1 MPKQN
6 IINISNLQHS
16 FQMGKNQFSVL
27 KGISLEIEQGDY
39 VALLGKS
46 GSGKS
51 TLLNLIGGLMKP
63 TSGEISLF
71 GTDITKLNENQV
83 TEFRKGKIG
92 FIFQSYNLIPTQT
105 TFENVE
111 LPLIFFGMCPKERAA
126 RVEEVLEIVGL
137 KDHKSHLPG
146 ELSGGQQ
153 QRVSIARALVTNPQ
167 IVLADEPTGNLDSQT
182 EAEVMEFMKRLN
194 RQKGIT
200 FIIVTHDEQVSEST
214 DRTIYL
220 KDGII
225 VSDTKKDLS
234 KEVSTASYA

>member
-1 MPKQN
+1 MPNQN

-16 FQMGKNQFSVL
+16 FQMGKNHFPVL
-27 KGISLEIEQGDY
+27 KGVSLEIAQGDY

-71 GTDITKLNENQV
+71 GTDITKLNENQI
-83 TEFRKGKIG
+83 TEFRKGKVG

-153 QRVSIARALVTNPQ
+153 QRVSIARALVTNPE

-194 RQKGIT
+194 RQKKIT

-225 VSDTKKDLS
+225 VSDTRKNHP
-234 KEVSTASYA
+234 KEVAPASYA